1 MPVPPIFGTTSLNCL
16 STIIMILITGAAG
29 KTGQAVI
36 QALSRRGETL
46 RALVHDPGQIQTVK
60 ALGVHEVLVG
70 DLLYRSA
77 LDEAFKD
84 VRAVYQI
91 PPNVNPDEVVIG
103 KNMIDAAQSAGIEH
117 FVFHSVLQPQIE
129 AMPHHWKK
137 LRVEEALLQSGL
149 PFTILQ
155 PTAYMQNI
163 LAQWDNIIQ
172 RGSYSAPYPEET
184 RLSMVDLE
192 DVAQVA
198 ATVLTEAG
206 HAGATY
212 ELVGEHAISQIK
224 VAAILSQKLN
234 RPIQITVTPLK
245 DWEERARASG
255 LGDYQVDTLI
265 RMFRYYADYGFEG
278 NSHVLNW
285 LLGRPPRSF
294 EDFVTR
300 MVRERV
306 SVA

>member
-1 MPVPPIFGTTSLNCL
+1 
-16 STIIMILITGAAG
+16 MILITGAAG
-29 KTGQAVI
+29 KTGRAVI

-46 RALVHDPGQIQTVK
+46 RALVHHPGQIQTVE

-70 DLLYRSA
+70 DLLSISA

-84 VRAVYQI
+84 ARAVYHI

-103 KNMIDAAQSAGIEH
+103 KNMIAAAQSAGIEH

-137 LRVEEALLQSGL
+137 LRVEEVLLQSGL

-163 LAQWDNIIQ
+163 LAQWDSIIQ
-172 RGSYSAPYPEET
+172 RGSYSIPYPGET

-192 DVAQVA
+192 DVAQAA
-198 ATVLTEAG
+198 ATVLTKPG

-212 ELVGEHAISQIK
+212 ELVGEHAISQNG
-224 VAAILSQKLN
+224 VAAILSQKLK
-234 RPIQITVTPLK
+234 RSIQVTVIPLK

-255 LGDYQVDTLI
+255 LGDYQVETLV
-265 RMFRYYADYGFEG
+265 RMLRYYADYGFEG
-278 NSHVLNW
+278 NPHVLNW
-285 LLGRPPRSF
+285 LLGRHPRSF

>member
-1 MPVPPIFGTTSLNCL
+1 
-16 STIIMILITGAAG
+16 MILITGAAG
-29 KTGQAVI
+29 KTGRAVI

-137 LRVEEALLQSGL
+137 LRVEEVLLQSGL

-163 LAQWDNIIQ
+163 LAQWDSIIQ
-172 RGSYSAPYPEET
+172 RGSYSIPYPGET

-198 ATVLTEAG
+198 ATVLTKPG

-212 ELVGEHAISQIK
+212 ELVGEHAISQNG
-224 VAAILSQKLN
+224 VAAILSQKLK
-234 RPIQITVTPLK
+234 RSIQVTVIPLK

-255 LGDYQVDTLI
+255 LGDYQVETLV
-265 RMFRYYADYGFEG
+265 RMLRYYADYGFEG
-278 NSHVLNW
+278 NPHVLNW

>member
-1 MPVPPIFGTTSLNCL
+1 
-16 STIIMILITGAAG
+16 
-29 KTGQAVI
+29 
-36 QALSRRGETL
+36 
-46 RALVHDPGQIQTVK
+46 
-60 ALGVHEVLVG
+60 
-70 DLLYRSA
+70 
-77 LDEAFKD
+77 
-84 VRAVYQI
+84 
-91 PPNVNPDEVVIG
+91 
-103 KNMIDAAQSAGIEH
+103 
-117 FVFHSVLQPQIE
+117 
-129 AMPHHWKK
+129 
-137 LRVEEALLQSGL
+137 
-149 PFTILQ
+149 
-155 PTAYMQNI
+155 
-163 LAQWDNIIQ
+163 
-172 RGSYSAPYPEET
+172 
-184 RLSMVDLE
+184 MVDLE

-224 VAAILSQKLN
+224 VAAILSHKLN

>member
-1 MPVPPIFGTTSLNCL
+1 
-16 STIIMILITGAAG
+16 MILITGAAG

-36 QALSRRGETL
+36 QALSMRGETL

>member
-1 MPVPPIFGTTSLNCL
+1 
-16 STIIMILITGAAG
+16 MILITGAAG
-29 KTGQAVI
+29 KTGRAVI

-70 DLLYRSA
+70 DLLSRSA

-84 VRAVYQI
+84 VHAVYHI

-224 VAAILSQKLN
+224 VAAILSHKLN

-278 NSHVLNW
+278 NPHVLNW

>member
-1 MPVPPIFGTTSLNCL
+1 
-16 STIIMILITGAAG
+16 MIA
-29 KTGQAVI
+29 
-36 QALSRRGETL
+36 
-46 RALVHDPGQIQTVK
+46 
-60 ALGVHEVLVG
+60 
-70 DLLYRSA
+70 
-77 LDEAFKD
+77 
-84 VRAVYQI
+84 
-91 PPNVNPDEVVIG
+91 
-103 KNMIDAAQSAGIEH
+103 AAQSAGIEH

-137 LRVEEALLQSGL
+137 LRVEEVLLQSGL

-163 LAQWDNIIQ
+163 LAQWDSIIQ
-172 RGSYSAPYPEET
+172 RGSYSIPYPGET

-192 DVAQVA
+192 DVAQAA
-198 ATVLTEAG
+198 ATVLTKPG

>member
-1 MPVPPIFGTTSLNCL
+1 
-16 STIIMILITGAAG
+16 MILITGAAG
-29 KTGQAVI
+29 KTGRAVI

-70 DLLYRSA
+70 DLLSRSA

-84 VRAVYQI
+84 VHAVYHI

-206 HAGATY
+206 H
-212 ELVGEHAISQIK
+212 
-224 VAAILSQKLN
+224 
-234 RPIQITVTPLK
+234 
-245 DWEERARASG
+245 
-255 LGDYQVDTLI
+255 
-265 RMFRYYADYGFEG
+265 
-278 NSHVLNW
+278 
-285 LLGRPPRSF
+285 PRF
-294 EDFVTR
+294 
-300 MVRERV
+300 
-306 SVA
+306 

>member
-1 MPVPPIFGTTSLNCL
+1 
-16 STIIMILITGAAG
+16 MILITGAAG
-29 KTGQAVI
+29 KTGRAVI

-46 RALVHDPGQIQTVK
+46 RALVHHPGQIQTVE

-70 DLLYRSA
+70 DLLSISA

-84 VRAVYQI
+84 ARAVYHI

-103 KNMIDAAQSAGIEH
+103 KNMIAAAQSAGIEH

-137 LRVEEALLQSGL
+137 LRVEEVLLQSGL

-172 RGSYSAPYPEET
+172 RGSYSIPYPGET

-198 ATVLTEAG
+198 ATVLTEPG

-212 ELVGEHAISQIK
+212 ELVGERAISQIK
-224 VAAILSQKLN
+224 VSAILSQKLN
-234 RPIQITVTPLK
+234 SPIQVTVIPLK

-255 LGDYQVDTLI
+255 LGDYQVETLV
-265 RMFRYYADYGFEG
+265 RMLRYYADYGFEG
-278 NSHVLNW
+278 NPHVLNW
-285 LLGRPPRSF
+285 LLGRHPRSF

-300 MVRERV
+300 MVWERV

>member
-1 MPVPPIFGTTSLNCL
+1 
-16 STIIMILITGAAG
+16 MILITGAAG
-29 KTGQAVI
+29 KTGRAVI

-70 DLLYRSA
+70 DLLSRSA

-84 VRAVYQI
+84 VHAVYHI

>member
-1 MPVPPIFGTTSLNCL
+1 
-16 STIIMILITGAAG
+16 MILITGAAG
-29 KTGQAVI
+29 KTGRAVI

-84 VRAVYQI
+84 VHAVYHI